1 MNDTQVNDSA
11 PRTPKLG
18 LKILKSPKEL
28 LRLIFLEP
36 YKISIQVNVLKLL
49 FTLKLVL
56 ILPFVNLPSFFRI
69 TQQVSEAA
77 NPIDAEPLCGAWIIC
92 LGVYILVNLSG
103 LVCAIL
109 VRNASVP

>member
-11 PRTPKLG
+11 PRMPKLE
-18 LKILKSPKEL
+18 LKSLKSPKEL

-36 YKISIQVNVLKLL
+36 HEISIQSSVLKLL
-49 FTLKLVL
+49 FTIKLVL

-77 NPIDAEPLCGAWIIC
+77 NPMDAEPLSGAWIFA
-92 LGVYILVNLSG
+92 SG
-103 LVCAIL
+103 STSSPI
-109 VRNASVP
+109 SVA